1 MQNKFEYLTCIAGVL
16 IIISFT
22 DLVYNVYKTQET
34 SNLTYSWMFLIIAAQ
49 FLYLIFG
56 IINDIEGIYIP
67 SIIIILMISYIF
79 HVKYF
84 VN

>member
-1 MQNKFEYLTCIAGVL
+1 MQNKFEYLTGIAGVL

-56 IINDIEGIYIP
+56 INWFYA
-67 SIIIILMISYIF
+67 
-79 HVKYF
+79 
-84 VN
+84 

>member
-1 MQNKFEYLTCIAGVL
+1 MQNKFEYLTGIAGVL

-67 SIIIILMISYIF
+67 SIIIILMIS
-79 HVKYF
+79 
-84 VN
+84 

>member
-1 MQNKFEYLTCIAGVL
+1 MQNKFEYLTGIAGVL